1 MAYTPPNERVRNAK
15 QATYRTVIL
24 DAAEREFGLR
34 GFEGA
39 HMREIART
47 ATISLAT
54 LYSAFATKPELLAA
68 VHERRLTELYRA
80 LAARPLETDPVA
92 QLLSA
97 MEVYAGYHMRHTD
110 WLAMHLREGNAW
122 SGDDQLRTAVQAE
135 AWQRGQAD
143 MARTLRAAMASGDFV
158 NDDPLLVA
166 RTSNAMLQVALS
178 RWVEEG
184 QQEEHDA
191 VIRRMQQRFLRA
203 FSHPDRRSALLAQ
216 HHLSE
221 A

>member
-1 MAYTPPNERVRNAK
+1 MASTPTNERLRNART
-15 QATYRTVIL
+15 ATYRAIIL

-34 GFEGA
+34 GVEGA
-39 HMREIART
+39 HMREIAR
-47 ATISLAT
+47 AASISLAT
-54 LYSAFATKPELLAA
+54 LYGAFATKPELLAA
-68 VHERRLTELYRA
+68 VHERRLTELYRE
-80 LAARPLETDPVA
+80 LASRPPVADPVA
-92 QLLSA
+92 LLLTA

-135 AWQRGQAD
+135 AWQRGQAE
-143 MARTLRAAMASGDFV
+143 MARTLRAAMASGAFAD
-158 NDDPLLVA
+158 DDPMLVA

-184 QQEEHDA
+184 QREAHDA
-191 VIRRMQQRFLRA
+191 VIRRMQRRFLRA
-203 FSHPDRRSALLAQ
+203 FAHHEQLSALLAQ
-216 HHLSE
+216 HHLTE